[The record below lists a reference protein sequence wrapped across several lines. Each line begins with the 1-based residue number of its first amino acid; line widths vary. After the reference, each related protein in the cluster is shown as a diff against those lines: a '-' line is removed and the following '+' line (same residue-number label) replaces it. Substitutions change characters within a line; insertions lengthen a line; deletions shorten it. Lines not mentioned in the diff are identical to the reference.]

1 MGVSRRTFL
10 GTMAAA
16 GVAAAGPAM
25 PTRVLG
31 KTGAKV
37 SILAFGGGSR
47 YMQYKEEDEA
57 LAALNHALDLGIT
70 YIDTADDYGRNHL
83 SEQRIGKVLK
93 GRREGIFL
101 ATKVSPRDPDAA
113 SRSFEAS
120 LKALGMD
127 RVDLLHIHSVTSMD
141 DLAKIEEKGG
151 VWDLVNKWKDQKMTR
166 FIGITG
172 HADPAALKAALER
185 HDFDCTQMALNAGTV
200 AMMNGQ
206 GGMVPNPKVQ
216 ACFETMALPVAQKKK
231 MGVLAMKIF
240 AQEALVGQAPVDKLL
255 QYTLSLPITAAVVGM
270 PKREQIADNARIAK
284 AFAPMPPSE
293 MKRMSESLSSKNKT
307 ALDLWFRDHL
317 DAC

>member
-185 HDFDCTQMALNAGTV
+185 HDFDCT
-200 AMMNGQ
+200 
-206 GGMVPNPKVQ
+206 
-216 ACFETMALPVAQKKK
+216 
-231 MGVLAMKIF
+231 
-240 AQEALVGQAPVDKLL
+240 
-255 QYTLSLPITAAVVGM
+255 
-270 PKREQIADNARIAK
+270 RWR
-284 AFAPMPPSE
+284 
-293 MKRMSESLSSKNKT
+293 
-307 ALDLWFRDHL
+307 
-317 DAC
+317 